1 MGFFMTLVNGW
12 KPLSNVTKR
21 FVLDVA
27 GALDMPRNN
36 AQKQPWW
43 AIPSFIYTLL
53 LLGEKFVT
61 EVEDCKVVCLAKP
74 VLQTALTA
82 EIFLGARL
90 RYRRSKYLNYRWYGL
105 QSFQWIRTF
114 DSERSS
120 NKFFS
125 FANETTLNWNVL
137 VLLKNFIYCYI
148 NLKGNKV
155 NKRRISYF
163 MFLAIQIT

>member
-1 MGFFMTLVNGW
+1 MTLVNGW

-53 LLGEKFVT
+53 LLGEKCVT
-61 EVEDCKVVCLAKP
+61 EVEDCKLVCLAKP

-82 EIFLGARL
+82 VNLPGDKIQISKEQVSKLQVVRPSIF
-90 RYRRSKYLNYRWYGL
+90 SMNY
-105 QSFQWIRTF
+105 
-114 DSERSS
+114 
-120 NKFFS
+120 KFWFREKFKKVFS
-125 FANETTLNWNVL
+125 FTGETTLNWNVL

-148 NLKGNKV
+148 NL
-155 NKRRISYF
+155 
-163 MFLAIQIT
+163 